1 MTATAW
7 TCGDCGA
14 VENRKNGTRIDWV
27 CHHCGKLLCK
37 DCQRPVIDGAF
48 ASSRDHPARARHCV
62 DCLRRHHRQ
71 LVAHP

>member
-14 VENRKNGTRIDWV
+14 VENRKMGVQIEWV

-37 DCQRPVIDGAF
+37 TCQDEIPDGAF
-48 ASSRDHPARARHCV
+48 ARTDNGPTRARHCAACV
-62 DCLRRHHRQ
+62 RQHHRGR
-71 LVAHP
+71 AARP